1 MLTWFTFQRCCSRDE
16 NHLLGEDAF
25 AQVLPQSERLHRLQ
39 LRKVSHKMWTR
50 ERRNYRG
57 SLTSTWKPCLSRG
70 KGRFKKKWKSFMT
83 FAIKG
88 GGSWVPL
95 SFSRPQKQVFFVQ
108 KHWQPFLV
116 CFENGKW
123 KKVSSVFSGSKF
135 SYLLTV
141 GPRALTPLR
150 PLRSAWP

>member
-95 SFSRPQKQVFFVQ
+95 SFSRPQKQVFCPKTLTALFSVF
-108 KHWQPFLV
+108 W
-116 CFENGKW
+116 KW
-123 KKVSSVFSGSKF
+123 KMEKSVKF
-135 SYLLTV
+135 FYWVKIFTFAYCQ
-141 GPRALTPLR
+141 GPGRWPPR